1 MNMIEIKKTL
11 FVAFI
16 CLMGGGYYCLGT
28 EVSSQTIGLGAGLI
42 VQLCCKHSAR

>member
-11 FVAFI
+11 WVVFI
-16 CLMGGGYYCLGT
+16 CLMGAYCCLGS
-28 EVSSQTIGLGAGLI
+28 EVSGKTIGLGAGLI